1 MIQHE
6 KYQWLYFNTEADD
19 DNVGISTNACF
30 RAQDMV
36 GVFPTGNNEVT
47 LAFKSMK
54 NGNSAVTDTVALTLK
69 VANTAKELMVELVQN
84 INNTRPS
91 HAGFLTV
98 ADDLTTFVSGSA
110 TETPVYFSNLISAC
124 GTISLDTQTQLNGT
138 VTATDDGTGTGV
150 IPNGGY
156 YTVAADSDANHIV
169 TLPSPVP
176 GTVVWLDCSADGT
189 GFEIRTTDPANI
201 KINSGSATNG
211 ESAIAASIG
220 LVQCTCINA
229 TNWMIVGYTY
239 DGGAIAAIAKAAA

>member
-6 KYQWLYFNTEADD
+6 KYQWLYFNTQADD
-19 DNVGISTNACF
+19 DSVGISTNACF

-69 VANTAKELMVELVQN
+69 DANTAKELMVELVQN

-98 ADDLTTFVSGSA
+98 ADDLTTIVGGSA
-110 TETPVYFSNLISAC
+110 TLSPIYFSNLINAC
-124 GTISLDTQTQLNGT
+124 AAITLDTQTALNGT
-138 VTATDDGTGTGV
+138 VTATDDGTGTGLV
-150 IPNGGY
+150 PGGGY

-169 TLPSPVP
+169 TLPAPTP
-176 GTVVWLDCSADGT
+176 GTVVWLDCSGDAT
-189 GFEIRTTDPANI
+189 GFEIRTTSPSTI
-201 KINSGSATNG
+201 KINSGSSSNG
-211 ESAIAASIG
+211 ESAIAAAIG

-229 TNWMIVGYTY
+229 TNWMLVAYTY
-239 DGGAIAAIAKAAA
+239 DGGAIAAVAKAAD